1 VVPDSRATPG
11 ADRLRPLNEPRP
23 VAVETGPGGMPQ
35 RIIER
40 GRRLEIVAIQERWL
54 VEEEWWREPLRR
66 EYLTVLT
73 ATGGIRT
80 IYTDIITDEWFSQ
93 EY

>member
-1 VVPDSRATPG
+1 
-11 ADRLRPLNEPRP
+11 
-23 VAVETGPGGMPQ
+23 MPQ

-54 VEEEWWREPLRR
+54 VEEEWWREPLQR

-73 ATGGIRT
+73 STGGIRT
-80 IYTDIITDEWFSQ
+80 IYTDTITGEWFSQ